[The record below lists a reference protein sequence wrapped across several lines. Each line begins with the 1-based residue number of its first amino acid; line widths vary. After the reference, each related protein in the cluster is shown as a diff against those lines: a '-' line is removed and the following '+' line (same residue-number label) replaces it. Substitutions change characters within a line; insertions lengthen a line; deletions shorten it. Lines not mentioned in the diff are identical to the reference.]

1 MKCVMCKETK
11 KICNSHIIPKLFGK
25 YIKSNSL
32 SGGLRNPNEVN
43 IRKQDLYKI
52 SLLCEEC
59 EEIFS
64 KLETEFKKEVFD
76 KIAVELN
83 NDEKK
88 LRIEKKDE
96 LLKIYSKNELKNLEI
111 TKEIYDFVISIFYRI
126 AISNGINLEEWYDD
140 EKELLKNFIKKAEE
154 YFLTDNKEIK
164 FDGKF
169 YLINSNMILKKIISE
184 EKKEYIENAIEVLY
198 TGVYY
203 PYSQLFPVPNSI
215 YTEKY
220 IRIFI
225 GTPYFIMAYELYPN
239 ENFEKTSSE
248 ELKIGNIIF
257 KENCE
262 ISMSLIECIFNDA
275 IKLLNNGKNNLSVV
289 QKEKIINS
297 SIIKN

>member
-1 MKCVMCKETK
+1 MM
-11 KICNSHIIPKLFGK
+11 
-25 YIKSNSL
+25 
-32 SGGLRNPNEVN
+32 
-43 IRKQDLYKI
+43 
-52 SLLCEEC
+52 
-59 EEIFS
+59 
-64 KLETEFKKEVFD
+64 
-76 KIAVELN
+76 
-83 NDEKK
+83 
-88 LRIEKKDE
+88 
-96 LLKIYSKNELKNLEI
+96 
-111 TKEIYDFVISIFYRI
+111 
-126 AISNGINLEEWYDD
+126 
-140 EKELLKNFIKKAEE
+140 
-154 YFLTDNKEIK
+154 
-164 FDGKF
+164 
-169 YLINSNMILKKIISE
+169 M
-184 EKKEYIENAIEVLY
+184 NAIEVLY